1 MPSGYELWVRS
12 HLTSVLKDPDSFKQF
27 VMTNLYK
34 GSLWRRAIGGGTL
47 PVWVTC
53 VTYNAKNS
61 YGGYTGAKTI
71 AYAFDRT
78 GMFWVLDTA
87 DLRQGFHY
95 THCPRE

>member
-34 GSLWRRAIGGGTL
+34 GSLWRGAIGGGTL
-47 PVWVTC
+47 PVW

-61 YGGYTGAKTI
+61 YGGYT
-71 AYAFDRT
+71 
-78 GMFWVLDTA
+78 
-87 DLRQGFHY
+87 
-95 THCPRE
+95 